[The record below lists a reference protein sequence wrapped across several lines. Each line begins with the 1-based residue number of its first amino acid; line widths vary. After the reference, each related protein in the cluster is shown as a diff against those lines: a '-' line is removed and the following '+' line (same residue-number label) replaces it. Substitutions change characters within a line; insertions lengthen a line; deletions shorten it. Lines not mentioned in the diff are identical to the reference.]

1 MEVLTSVEAER
12 LSELVARDE
21 FFWLDLATA
30 SPAELDVVGDV
41 LGLHALALEDTKE
54 FGQRPKVDVY
64 EESVLCVF
72 FTAAA
77 RPGSFDMIEVHIH
90 LSGGYI
96 ITVRHDE
103 CLALD
108 DLHEELRAID
118 EHPEDEI
125 VYRVLDVLTDAF
137 YPVID
142 AVEVRVDALEAQVL
156 TGRPRR
162 EQLEA
167 IYRVRQDVHAMQRRV
182 LTQRDQL
189 LGGEQAILALPGLTR
204 GSHMYLRDVGDHL
217 AQIGG
222 ELTRQND
229 DLQALTATYFN
240 ASATRLT
247 QLANRVT
254 LITVAFL
261 VWTLVT
267 SFFVQNF
274 AWLVRSVDTQRD
286 FLVWGVGGLV
296 VPTALIGALFWIK
309 RHDWF

>member
-1 MEVLTSVEAER
+1 MEVLTSVAADRLAELR
-12 LSELVARDE
+12 RRDE

-30 SPAELDVVGDV
+30 STAELDVVGDV

-64 EESVLCVF
+64 EESVLVVF

-77 RPGSFDMIEVHIH
+77 RPGSFDMIEVHMH

-96 ITVRHDE
+96 VTARHDE

-108 DLHEELRAID
+108 DLHEELRGID

-142 AVEVRVDALEAQVL
+142 AVEERVDALEAQVL

-189 LGGEQAILALPGLTR
+189 LGGEQAILSLPGLTR

-267 SFFVQNF
+267 SFFGQNF
-274 AWLVRSVDTQRD
+274 AWLVRSVDSQRD

-296 VPTALIGALFWIK
+296 VPTVLIGALFWIK

>member
-1 MEVLTSVEAER
+1 MEVLTSVDAER
-12 LSELVARDE
+12 LSDLAARDE
-21 FFWLDLATA
+21 FFWLDLAKPG
-30 SPAELDVVGDV
+30 PADLDVVGEI
-41 LGLHALALEDTKE
+41 LGLHPLALEDTKE
-54 FGQRPKVDVY
+54 FGQRSKVDVY
-64 EESVLCVF
+64 EDSVLVVF
-72 FTAAA
+72 YTAATRSA
-77 RPGSFDMIEVHIH
+77 GFETLEVHLH

-96 ITVRHDE
+96 LSVRHDE

-125 VYRVLDVLTDAF
+125 VYRVLDVLTDAY

-142 AVEVRVDALEAQVL
+142 AAEEQVDALEAEIL
-156 TGRPRR
+156 TRRPRR
-162 EQLEA
+162 AQLEA
-167 IYRVRQDVHAMQRRV
+167 TYRLRQDVHAMQRRV
-182 LTQRDQL
+182 LAQRDQL
-189 LGGEQAILALPGLTR
+189 LGGEQAILHLPGLTR
-204 GSHMYLRDVGDHL
+204 GSRMYLRDVVDHL

-229 DLQALTATYFN
+229 DLQALTGTYFN

-247 QLANRVT
+247 ELATRLT

-267 SFFVQNF
+267 SFFGQNF

-296 VPTALIGALFWIK
+296 VPTVLIGALFWIK